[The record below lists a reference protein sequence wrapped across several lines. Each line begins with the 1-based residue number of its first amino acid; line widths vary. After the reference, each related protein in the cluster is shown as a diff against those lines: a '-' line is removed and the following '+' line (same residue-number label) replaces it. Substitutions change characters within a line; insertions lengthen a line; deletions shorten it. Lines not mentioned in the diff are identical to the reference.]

1 MAQTSAEPIAA
12 AAAATAAPD
21 RAPRPDALALER
33 VGVGGG
39 SFFDSGGSFS
49 PPLSRRLLRLA
60 AFAGGDATSLTTSSF
75 FSSLTFTAGAEPRR
89 AGGDLRSTIFPVSAR
104 ADLETLSLFATTI
117 SFFAFTKAFAAA
129 ACLPPATTSMLPLM
143 AIAASASP
151 SSSQLTPIFA
161 SAARTSSSPTS
172 RLPAR
177 GTSPFT
183 CCRSRGN
190 STG

>member
-1 MAQTSAEPIAA
+1 MAQTSAEPIAAA

-21 RAPRPDALALER
+21 RAPRPDVLALER

-39 SFFDSGGSFS
+39 SFNSGCSFS

-60 AFAGGDATSLTTSSF
+60 AFAGGDANSLTTSSF
-75 FSSLTFTAGAEPRR
+75 FSSLIFTAGAEPRR

-104 ADLETLSLFATTI
+104 LDLETLSFATTV
-117 SFFAFTKAFAAA
+117 SFFAFTEAFAAA

-172 RLPAR
+172 PLPAR